1 MLLLKSFLR
10 KKTTKIYIVIFFILA
25 VILIICNYGKNSLID
40 YANENYKGSFMYFES
55 GDIPFQ
61 DVKNYS
67 NIDDVYEAAVVKE
80 GINYRFVPPL
90 AILDND
96 ISLSDNQ
103 ILLPEELKT
112 EYNIGDVITLELKN
126 QSIEFVVQGFFDSK
140 YSSFMYIVN
149 DETISKIIE
158 TGIGEKI
165 YFFTLKN
172 WIYYESMPKNIEKD
186 FGLEYVYL
194 NIEQQN
200 NFNINP
206 LLTTFNLFITMIIII
221 FLIIGVVTIFNVI
234 SDEHK
239 KNTIYRS
246 LGYSKAKTRV
256 STLAKV
262 IIIIIPILILLL
274 VNLLS
279 SFI

>member
-1 MLLLKSFLR
+1 MFIFL
-10 KKTTKIYIVIFFILA
+10 ILA
-25 VILIICNYGKNSLID
+25 LIIVICNYEKNSLID
-40 YANENYKGSFMYFES
+40 RANESYEGSFMYFES
-55 GDIPFQ
+55 EDIPYQ
-61 DVKNYS
+61 EVKNYS
-67 NIDDVYEAAVVKE
+67 NIDDVYEGAIVKE
-80 GINYRFVPPL
+80 GIDYEFVPPL

-103 ILLPEELKT
+103 ILLPEDLKT
-112 EYNIGDVITLELKN
+112 EFKKGDVITLESNN

-149 DETISKIIE
+149 EEAISNIIE

-172 WIYYESMPKNIEKD
+172 WVYYESDVDNIEKD
-186 FGLEYVYL
+186 FGLEYKFLHL
-194 NIEQQN
+194 NLVRQN
-200 NFNINP
+200 NFNVNP

-221 FLIIGVVTIFNVI
+221 FLIVGIVTIFNVI
-234 SDEHK
+234 SDEHT
-239 KNTIYRS
+239 KNTIYRA

-256 STLAKV
+256 ITLTKV
-262 IIIIIPILILLL
+262 VVILIPVLILLL